1 MGATMTAQET
11 DPAEGLPPHRSSGHH
26 RGGGHRRPRSRDGQP
41 FASAVFVAAC
51 TAFGLAVA
59 TAAALAA
66 PRSGRT
72 AVFLAVQMG
81 MTLLGAFL
89 GLMRRPRSTADAP
102 PGAHWN
108 VTGGHQGASVN
119 GGGGAISDAG

>member
-1 MGATMTAQET
+1 M
-11 DPAEGLPPHRSSGHH
+11 S
-26 RGGGHRRPRSRDGQP
+26 
-41 FASAVFVAAC
+41 SAVFVAAC

-81 MTLLGAFL
+81 ATLLGAAL
-89 GLMRRPRSTADAP
+89 GLMRRTRRTADAP
-102 PGAHWN
+102 PGVHWTA
-108 VTGGHQGASVN
+108 VGGHQGATVS
-119 GGGGAISDAG
+119 GGGAIPDAG